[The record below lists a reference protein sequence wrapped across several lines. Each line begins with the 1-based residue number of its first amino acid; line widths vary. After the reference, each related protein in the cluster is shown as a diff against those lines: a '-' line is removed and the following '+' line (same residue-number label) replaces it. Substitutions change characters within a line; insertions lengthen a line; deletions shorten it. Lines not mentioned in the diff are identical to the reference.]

1 MKFLGVCP
9 EWKTKGAVMFNE
21 GARPAF
27 NSLAMDFCS
36 ALSKQ
41 LLTVTGEGEASIHAL
56 AFWLRPVNLQRL
68 RARYTENRHGI
79 GCVFH
84 VPPSNVPTLTF
95 YSWLSSLLAGNSNI
109 VRLSSSRSSVIEHKI
124 LEKVE
129 YLFAQADYLAV
140 GGQNRFA
147 RYGHEE
153 SLNLQWLSISHG
165 AMIWG
170 GTHTTA
176 MLSRLCAE
184 MSAQQDRKLSVLVF
198 PGRASILLLDLR
210 SDENSS
216 IDGLVDRVW
225 RDTQPFTQQACSSPK
240 GVVWLGNQKH
250 IQSIQRVFW
259 EKMQQR
265 LAYSDGRSAEG
276 WVWGTEQ
283 SVFWQR
289 ACLEDNN
296 VRHIDARG
304 VLRLGVSEI
313 NDLQLSFHPGCFS
326 FLEVECS
333 ELTEIETV
341 LKAAVQTVTVWPK
354 VHSDTRNLLKRLGA
368 LRVVS
373 AGQALDFD
381 VHWDGKDIIRQL
393 SVPSRDD

>member
-1 MKFLGVCP
+1 
-9 EWKTKGAVMFNE
+9 MFNE
-21 GARPAF
+21 GSRPAF
-27 NSLAMDFCS
+27 NSLAMDFCG

-41 LLTVTGEGEASIHAL
+41 LLTVKGEGEASIHAL
-56 AFWLRPVNLQRL
+56 GFWLRPVNLQRI
-68 RARYTENRHGI
+68 RGRYTDCRHGI

-95 YSWLSSLLAGNSNI
+95 YSWLSSLLAGNSNV

-129 YLFAQADYLAV
+129 YLFAQADYLAI
-140 GGQNRFA
+140 GEQNRFE

-153 SLNLQWLSISHG
+153 NLNRQWLSISHG
-165 AMIWG
+165 AMLWG
-170 GTHTTA
+170 GNHTTA
-176 MLSRLCAE
+176 LLSRLCAE
-184 MSAQQDRKLSVLVF
+184 IAAQQDRIFPVLVF

-210 SDENSS
+210 SEENIS
-216 IDGLVDRVW
+216 IDGLVERVW
-225 RDTQPFTQQACSSPK
+225 RDIQPFMQQACSSPK
-240 GVVWLGNQKH
+240 GVVWLGKQKY

-259 EKMQQR
+259 QKIQER
-265 LAYSDGRSAEG
+265 LAYLEDSAAEG

-289 ACLEDNN
+289 ACLEDNS
-296 VRHIDARG
+296 VRHIDAGG

-326 FLEVECS
+326 FLEVECG
-333 ELTEIETV
+333 ELAEIGTV

-354 VHSDTRNLLKRLGA
+354 VHSDTHNLLERLGA

-381 VHWDGKDIIRQL
+381 VLWDGKDIIQEL